1 MGIMSS
7 ILIRARSLIRTDD
20 SVKFRRFVS
29 NSISEF
35 GVASQT
41 FSDWVIVAANVQP
54 GIVSS
59 FGGSNI
65 EMKDYKEM
73 GLDWSRRYIT
83 VWIKD
88 KGLQPCVDKN
98 GADEILYN
106 GMEFTVIQVENWDRF
121 NNWQRIYCVEKK

>member
-1 MGIMSS
+1 MSIFTDIHRLATQIIPMDKIGYAKFVENRTNNFGIVEQVFEDAVDT
-7 ILIRARSLIRTDD
+7 RAH
-20 SVKFRRFVS
+20 
-29 NSISEF
+29 
-35 GVASQT
+35 
-41 FSDWVIVAANVQP
+41 VQP